1 LLIFS
6 NEFAI
11 CEKESREGITKFDDT
26 DELLLGA
33 IARQV
38 QAAIENMLSEKQ
50 TYIIKDKGRTIDE
63 DAVVIVQEAVYTGYG
78 FVPKSV
84 SINAM
89 EDIMAFLIPQ
99 KDNLETTRL
108 IQTYR
113 IKNPNSILDFSSGIL
128 KSVQKV

>member
-1 LLIFS
+1 M
-6 NEFAI
+6 
-11 CEKESREGITKFDDT
+11 
-26 DELLLGA
+26 
-33 IARQV
+33 
-38 QAAIENMLSEKQ
+38 QAAIENILSEKQ

-63 DAVVIVQEAVYTGYG
+63 DAVVIVQETVYSGYG

-84 SINAM
+84 SINSL

-113 IKNPNSILDFSSGIL
+113 VKNPNSILDFSSGIL
-128 KSVQKV
+128 KSV